1 MADGHEKRPKTI
13 SLEVAVHKKLKML
26 CAEQGWTM
34 TQAVEALLQRMEE
47 TEDERHG
54 RNQAADKGR

>member
-1 MADGHEKRPKTI
+1 MEDSHDQRPKTI

-34 TQAVEALLQRMEE
+34 TQAVEALLKRMEE
-47 TEDERHG
+47 TENERHG
-54 RNQAADKGR
+54 RNQDAD